1 MKNKKTLIIIP
12 ISLFILCSCSIQM
25 NVTTKLNSDSKKN
38 EFKILIENKKETTYL
53 GWWIYGEGN
62 HIFKD
67 ELTLEEWRIEFVN
80 EQIEEINK
88 LYLDVCE
95 MEYFPMEC
103 RMIGHLRKDIVNNY
117 KTLVV
122 KDFEILYVQGC
133 DE

>member
-1 MKNKKTLIIIP
+1 MKNKKTFIILSLSLLIL
-12 ISLFILCSCSIQM
+12 SSCSIQI
-25 NVTTKLNSDSKKN
+25 NVNTKFNSDSKKN
-38 EFKILIENKKETTYL
+38 EFKVLIENKKETTHL
-53 GWWIYGEGN
+53 GWWIYGEG
-62 HIFKD
+62 HHVFKD

-103 RMIGHLRKDIVNNY
+103 KMIGHFRKDIVNNY

-122 KDFEILYVQGC
+122 KEFEILYVQGC

>member
-1 MKNKKTLIIIP
+1 MKNKKTLIIIFC
-12 ISLFILCSCSIQM
+12 SLFILCSCSIQM

-103 RMIGHLRKDIVNNY
+103 KMIGHFRKDIINNH
-117 KTLVV
+117 KTLIV
-122 KDFEILYVQGC
+122 KEFEILYVQGC

>member
-1 MKNKKTLIIIP
+1 MKNKKTLIIISL
-12 ISLFILCSCSIQM
+12 SLFILCSCSIQM

-95 MEYFPMEC
+95 MEYYPMEC
-103 RMIGHLRKDIVNNY
+103 KMIGHFRKDILNNY
-117 KTLVV
+117 KTLIV
-122 KDFEILYVQGC
+122 KEFEIFITA
-133 DE
+133 

>member
-1 MKNKKTLIIIP
+1 MKNKKTLIIIFC
-12 ISLFILCSCSIQM
+12 SLFILCSCSIQM

-103 RMIGHLRKDIVNNY
+103 KMI
-117 KTLVV
+117 
-122 KDFEILYVQGC
+122 
-133 DE
+133 

>member
-1 MKNKKTLIIIP
+1 MKNKKTLIIIFC
-12 ISLFILCSCSIQM
+12 SLFILCSCSIQM

-103 RMIGHLRKDIVNNY
+103 KMIGHLRKDIVNNY

-122 KDFEILYVQGC
+122 KEFEILYVQGC

>member
-1 MKNKKTLIIIP
+1 MKNKKTLIIIFC
-12 ISLFILCSCSIQM
+12 ILFILCSCSIQM
-25 NVTTKLNSDSKKN
+25 NVTTKLNSGSKKN

-103 RMIGHLRKDIVNNY
+103 KMIGHLRKDIVNNY

-122 KDFEILYVQGC
+122 KEFEILYVQGC

>member
-1 MKNKKTLIIIP
+1 MKNKKTLIIIFC
-12 ISLFILCSCSIQM
+12 SLFILCSCSIQM

-95 MEYFPMEC
+95 MEYFPMESK
-103 RMIGHLRKDIVNNY
+103 MIGHLRKDIVNNY

-122 KDFEILYVQGC
+122 KEFEILYVQGC

>member
-1 MKNKKTLIIIP
+1 MKNKKTLIIIFCG
-12 ISLFILCSCSIQM
+12 LFILCSCSIQM

-122 KDFEILYVQGC
+122 KEFEILYVQGC

>member
-1 MKNKKTLIIIP
+1 MKNKKTLIIISL
-12 ISLFILCSCSIQM
+12 SLFILCSCSIQM
-25 NVTTKLNSDSKKN
+25 NVTTKLNSESKKN
-38 EFKILIENKKETTYL
+38 EFKILIENKKETTRL

-95 MEYFPMEC
+95 MEYYPMEC
-103 RMIGHLRKDIVNNY
+103 KMIGYFRKDILNNY

-122 KDFEILYVQGC
+122 KEFEILYVQGC

>member
-1 MKNKKTLIIIP
+1 MKNKKTLIIIYF
-12 ISLFILCSCSIQM
+12 SFFILCSCSVQM
-25 NVTTKLNSDSKKN
+25 NVTSKLNSDSMKN
-38 EFKILIENKKETTYL
+38 EFKILIENKKETTYI
-53 GWWIYGEGN
+53 GWWIYGEGS

-103 RMIGHLRKDIVNNY
+103 KMIGHFRKDIINNH
-117 KTLVV
+117 KTLIV
-122 KDFEILYVQGC
+122 KEFEILYVQGC

>member
-1 MKNKKTLIIIP
+1 MKNKKTLIIISL
-12 ISLFILCSCSIQM
+12 SLFILCSCSIEM

-38 EFKILIENKKETTYL
+38 EFKILIENKKETTHL

-67 ELTLEEWRIEFVN
+67 KLTLEEWRIEFVN

-95 MEYFPMEC
+95 MEYFPMESK
-103 RMIGHLRKDIVNNY
+103 MIGHLRKDIVNNY

-122 KDFEILYVQGC
+122 KEFEILYVQGC

>member
-1 MKNKKTLIIIP
+1 
-12 ISLFILCSCSIQM
+12 M
-25 NVTTKLNSDSKKN
+25 NVTTTLNSDSKKN

>member
-1 MKNKKTLIIIP
+1 MKNKKTLIIIFC
-12 ISLFILCSCSIQM
+12 SLFILCSCSIQM

-122 KDFEILYVQGC
+122 KEFEILYVQGC

>member
-1 MKNKKTLIIIP
+1 
-12 ISLFILCSCSIQM
+12 M

-95 MEYFPMEC
+95 MEYFPMAC

-122 KDFEILYVQGC
+122 KEFEILYVQGC

>member
-1 MKNKKTLIIIP
+1 MKNKKTLIIISL
-12 ISLFILCSCSIQM
+12 SLFILCSCSIQM

-95 MEYFPMEC
+95 MEYYPMEC
-103 RMIGHLRKDIVNNY
+103 KMIGHFRKDILNNY
-117 KTLVV
+117 KTLIV
-122 KDFEILYVQGC
+122 KEFEILYVQGC

>member
-1 MKNKKTLIIIP
+1 MKNKKTLIIIFC
-12 ISLFILCSCSIQM
+12 SLFILCSCSIQM

-95 MEYFPMEC
+95 MEYYPMEC
-103 RMIGHLRKDIVNNY
+103 KMIGHFRKDILNNY

-122 KDFEILYVQGC
+122 KEFEILYVQGC

>member
-1 MKNKKTLIIIP
+1 MKNKKTLIIISL
-12 ISLFILCSCSIQM
+12 SLFILCSCSIQM

-95 MEYFPMEC
+95 MEYYPMEC
-103 RMIGHLRKDIVNNY
+103 KMIGYFRKDVLNNY

-122 KDFEILYVQGC
+122 KEFEILYVQGC

>member
-1 MKNKKTLIIIP
+1 MKNKKTLIIIFC
-12 ISLFILCSCSIQM
+12 ILFILCSCSIQM

-122 KDFEILYVQGC
+122 KEFEILYVQGC

>member
-1 MKNKKTLIIIP
+1 MKNKKTLIIIFC
-12 ISLFILCSCSIQM
+12 SLFILCSCSIQM